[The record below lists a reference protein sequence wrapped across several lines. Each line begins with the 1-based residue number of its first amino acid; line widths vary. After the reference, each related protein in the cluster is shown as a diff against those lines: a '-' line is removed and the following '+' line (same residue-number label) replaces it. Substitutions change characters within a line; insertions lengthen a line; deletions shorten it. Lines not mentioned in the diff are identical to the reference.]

1 MKYWFHHP
9 KCREYSFGYFSLF
22 CVISVFFNYRVSQN
36 KISFRKISWTC
47 FIWLPN
53 ESFLFLFL
61 TPEVLRQEIKKIKI
75 VKYHKANF
83 LGGTMYFYASFYI
96 FLVCQFDPK
105 VVPRSKGHNWN
116 ISLIAL
122 VLWNILKQQAE
133 KFKSRKMTK
142 MKTF

>member
-1 MKYWFHHP
+1 MSNVYHWNIGFITQNV
-9 KCREYSFGYFSLF
+9 ENILLVIFLFSVSFQF
-22 CVISVFFNYRVSQN
+22 FFNYRVSQN

-83 LGGTMYFYASFYI
+83 LGGTMYFYESFYI

-122 VLWNILKQQAE
+122 VLWNILKQWTI
-133 KFKSRKMTK
+133 S
-142 MKTF
+142 